1 MDVPHR
7 LAIVSTGLPAGDE
20 AGEPAFGRHW
30 LVISAL
36 ALLAVSAA
44 VFLLS

>member
-7 LAIVSTGLPAGDE
+7 FFTLSTDLHAGGELDE
-20 AGEPAFGRHW
+20 TVLGRQW
-30 LVISAL
+30 LVISTL

-44 VFLLS
+44 VFLVS